1 MIENQT
7 KRDLEE
13 PENWVLPGGSLTR
26 DEFIAG
32 IQKAEEGPFYTIQ
45 ESMEH
50 FELRMKLREK
60 K

>member
-7 KRDLEE
+7 KRDIEE
-13 PENWVLPGGSLTR
+13 PENWVLPSGSHTR

-45 ESMEH
+45 DSMEH
-50 FELRMKLREK
+50 FEQWMKLREK